1 VLDYKVEKKA
11 DGWYVA
17 GERFS
22 NQTSATRYLIA
33 LFTGKATPKKAAA
46 STPKK
51 AAPKKAAAST
61 PKKAAPKKEAAPER
75 PVAGRVKLPELYPK
89 GAGLVAG
96 YVFTLTANGTQ
107 WSLAQGVRGRDIPA
121 KADGRGNVVL
131 ASGAQISVTGLNIHR
146 AGGDRTPAPAPAP
159 VVLPALPPAR
169 QISPDKYARRVV
181 PVQRERV
188 RDAFPVL
195 GGGLIETDEEGGAK
209 HRPFVVVEVA
219 PDKVRPF
226 YMSTGTGGQT
236 GSGEWN
242 LFGGIAEQS
251 GRVNLGWFIKPT
263 EGKRVEKYA
272 AVSAFLTEKFGEDS
286 DTAWR
291 RIQRAV
297 PGAKVY
303 SELVGGELPA
313 EETPRRVERR
323 KRRRIMG
330 GLLNSYLG
338 KLNAIA
344 AFQPDFEPEV
354 GHRRSAGEHKTVYG
368 AGRVAFNPRN
378 PLRMETDAF
387 HPSNWLGNA
396 TKGATLRVYPK
407 GAKERALS
415 RGVVFIEPVASPKSG
430 FPLVNLQ
437 IRYQTEASA
446 HRDSDDD
453 GFERVPGGTLFL
465 EYTFDTPDGRRVWR
479 VSYGARRP
487 ARANEGYPDAPSSL
501 VEAARVAARDFERLF
516 GQARRNPL
524 DAREARAEDGTPFL
538 RVNLGKGATLDV
550 VFSSTGVFS
559 RGPRK
564 VFILASSRGDRGG
577 LVRELRGSGLTEY
590 DVLEAATKAESYAS
604 VSRGVGNES
613 AYAYYTAL
621 TDALTQ
627 IAATLQKGMKRRN
640 PLEAY
645 RQTAPDGTTFQRVYV
660 GRDATLDIEFSQT
673 DWSRPGAPKTVRVLP
688 SSRGH
693 RGTLVRN
700 LTNRWS
706 TADEV
711 LTAAVAAE
719 ASADDMLNA
728 YPRYEYR
735 DAAHYYEG
743 LTEVLTDL
751 ASSLQRG
758 WR

>member
-1 VLDYKVEKKA
+1 MLDYKIEKKA

-22 NQTSATRYLIA
+22 NQTSATRYLSA

-46 STPKK
+46 SAPKK
-51 AAPKKAAAST
+51 AAPKK
-61 PKKAAPKKEAAPER
+61 PVAPEK
-75 PVAGRVKLPELYPK
+75 PVASRVKMPDLYPK
-89 GAGLVAG
+89 GAGLVGG

-107 WSLAQGVRGRDIPA
+107 WSLAQGVRGRDVPA

-131 ASGAQISVTGLNIHR
+131 ASGAQISVTGLNILR
-146 AGGDRTPAPAPAP
+146 AGGDRTPAPAP
-159 VVLPALPPAR
+159 VVLPALPPEKH
-169 QISPDKYARRVV
+169 ISPDKYARRVV

-195 GGGLIETDEEGGAK
+195 GGGLIETDDGEGGGN

-236 GSGEWN
+236 SSGEWN

-251 GRVNLGWFIKPT
+251 GRVSLGWFIKPT

-272 AVSAFLTEKFGEDS
+272 AVSAFLAEKFGEDS

-303 SELVGGELPA
+303 SELVGGELPT

-323 KRRRIMG
+323 KRRRVMG

-344 AFQPDFEPEV
+344 AFQPEFEPEV
-354 GHRRSAGEHKTVYG
+354 GQRRSAGEHKTVYG
-368 AGRVAFNPRN
+368 AGRVAFNP
-378 PLRMETDAF
+378 L
-387 HPSNWLGNA
+387 
-396 TKGATLRVYPK
+396 
-407 GAKERALS
+407 
-415 RGVVFIEPVASPKSG
+415 
-430 FPLVNLQ
+430 
-437 IRYQTEASA
+437 
-446 HRDSDDD
+446 
-453 GFERVPGGTLFL
+453 
-465 EYTFDTPDGRRVWR
+465 
-479 VSYGARRP
+479 
-487 ARANEGYPDAPSSL
+487 
-501 VEAARVAARDFERLF
+501 
-516 GQARRNPL
+516 
-524 DAREARAEDGTPFL
+524 
-538 RVNLGKGATLDV
+538 
-550 VFSSTGVFS
+550 
-559 RGPRK
+559 
-564 VFILASSRGDRGG
+564 
-577 LVRELRGSGLTEY
+577 
-590 DVLEAATKAESYAS
+590 
-604 VSRGVGNES
+604 
-613 AYAYYTAL
+613 
-621 TDALTQ
+621 
-627 IAATLQKGMKRRN
+627 RRN

-645 RQTAPDGTTFQRVYV
+645 QQRAPDGTTFQRVCV
-660 GRDATLDIEFSQT
+660 DRDATLDIEFSQT
-673 DWSRPGAPKTVRVLP
+673 DWSRPGAPKTVRILP

-693 RGTLVRN
+693 RGSLVRN
-700 LTNRWS
+700 LTNRWN
-706 TADEV
+706 TADDV

-735 DAAHYYEG
+735 DAAHYYEA

-751 ASSLQRG
+751 ASSLQKG

>member
-33 LFTGKATPKKAAA
+33 LFTGKA
-46 STPKK
+46 TPKK

-188 RDAFPVL
+188 RDTFPVL

-236 GSGEWN
+236 DSGEWN

-251 GRVNLGWFIKPT
+251 GRVSLGWFIKPT

-272 AVSAFLTEKFGEDS
+272 AVSAFLADKFGEDS

-303 SELVGGELPA
+303 SELVGGELPT

-378 PLRMETDAF
+378 PSEGERHISYEEQERRRKLYAPSREKAAERRRLRAALAILAEADLEAGRVAEARKKGASARPPKPVYTKEYLASKGMKRRNPLRMETDPF
-387 HPSNWLGNA
+387 HPSNWAGNA
-396 TKGATLRVYPK
+396 TKGALLFVYPK
-407 GAKERALS
+407 GKKERALR
-415 RGVVFIEPVASPKSG
+415 RGAVFIEPAASRKSG

-437 IRYQTEASA
+437 IKYQTESA
-446 HRDSDDD
+446 AYLDSEDGSIKKAPGHR
-453 GFERVPGGTLFL
+453 LLL
-465 EYTFDTPDGRRVWR
+465 EYVFDTPEGRRVWR

-487 ARANEGYPDAPSSL
+487 ATANEVYPDAPSSL
-501 VEAARVAARDFERLF
+501 VEAARVAARDFERIF
-516 GQARRNPL
+516 GQA
-524 DAREARAEDGTPFL
+524 
-538 RVNLGKGATLDV
+538 
-550 VFSSTGVFS
+550 
-559 RGPRK
+559 
-564 VFILASSRGDRGG
+564 
-577 LVRELRGSGLTEY
+577 
-590 DVLEAATKAESYAS
+590 
-604 VSRGVGNES
+604 
-613 AYAYYTAL
+613 
-621 TDALTQ
+621 
-627 IAATLQKGMKRRN
+627 RRN

-673 DWSRPGAPKTVRVLP
+673 DWSHPGAPKTVRVLP

-693 RGTLVRN
+693 LGTLVRN
-700 LTNRWS
+700 LTNRRS

-719 ASADDMLNA
+719 ASADDMFNA
-728 YPRYEYR
+728 YPQYEFR
-735 DAAHYYEG
+735 SAARYYEA
-743 LTEVLTDL
+743 LTEVLTEI
-751 ASSLQRG
+751 AATLQRG
-758 WR
+758 WRS